1 MSNVKGKLAGG
12 KWGSFP
18 AQMLR
23 VTAVVAMGYLWSHK
37 PGMDLKMVL
46 ASCLPVLGEGG
57 AGHFGALGKQETPC
71 IPRLVKGEADV

>member
-1 MSNVKGKLAGG
+1 MGQFSSSDAK
-12 KWGSFP
+12 SDSS
-18 AQMLR
+18 
-23 VTAVVAMGYLWSHK
+23 GYLWSHN

-71 IPRLVKGEADV
+71 ILRLVKGEADV